1 MKLHE
6 LGAQRPTEQITKVFE
21 SHLGNRVSFEGMDRK
36 KAKQMLGK
44 VKALVREHRATTG
57 FYNSERNPAYIK
69 LIMMEQALSHVINE
83 QPVMPGPGGVTTA
96 GTMPTANPG
105 QQAALQTAQVQQNK
119 KALQDAIRQKQKEIA
134 DLQKQMN
141 NPMAMAESRRK
152 LKESELQSA
161 QVVLASQDMI
171 DRIQK
176 MLEQISEMQFKD
188 LPALTDS
195 IKNDMGVDQATQFQS
210 ATAAALTQL
219 LASVQQGKTQLET
232 AQGVLTGQAP
242 QVPGQDAA
250 LGAELGA
257 DLGAE
262 VGDEL
267 DADLDV
273 EPMPD
278 EEDDAE
284 MPAAALGRDRR

>member
-6 LGAQRPTEQITKVFE
+6 LGALRPTEQITKVFE
-21 SHLGNRVSFEGMDRK
+21 SHLGNQVSFEGMDRK
-36 KAKQMLGK
+36 KAKQMLVR
-44 VKALVREHRATTG
+44 VKALVREHRATTD
-57 FYNSERNPAYIK
+57 FYNSERNPTYIK

-83 QPVMPGPGGVTTA
+83 QPVMPGPGGVAATGTAPAATT
-96 GTMPTANPG
+96 G
-105 QQAALQTAQVQQNK
+105 QSAALQTAQMQQNK
-119 KALQDAIRQKQKEIA
+119 KAMQDAIRQKQKEISE
-134 DLQKQMN
+134 LQKQMN
-141 NPMAMAESRRK
+141 NPMAESRRK

-210 ATAAALTQL
+210 GTAAALTQL

-257 DLGAE
+257 DIGAE

-273 EPMPD
+273 EPMPN

>member
-36 KAKQMLGK
+36 KAKQMLGR

-57 FYNSERNPAYIK
+57 FYNSERNPTYIK
-69 LIMMEQALSHVINE
+69 LIMMEQALSHVVNE
-83 QPVMPGPGGVTTA
+83 QPVMPTTGGVTTVGA
-96 GTMPTANPG
+96 TANPG
-105 QQAALQTAQVQQNK
+105 QQAALQTAQLQQNK

-152 LKESELQSA
+152 LKESDLQSA

-171 DRIQK
+171 DRVQK

-210 ATAAALTQL
+210 STAAALTQL
-219 LASVQQGKTQLET
+219 LAGVQQGKTQLET

-250 LGAELGA
+250 LGTELGA
-257 DLGAE
+257 NIGAE

-267 DADLDV
+267 DADMDV

>member
-36 KAKQMLGK
+36 KAKQMLGR

-57 FYNSERNPAYIK
+57 FYNSERNPTYIK
-69 LIMMEQALSHVINE
+69 LIMMEQALSHVVNE
-83 QPVMPGPGGVTTA
+83 QPVMPTTGGATTVGA
-96 GTMPTANPG
+96 TANPG
-105 QQAALQTAQVQQNK
+105 QQAALQTAQLQQNK

-152 LKESELQSA
+152 LKESDLQSA

-210 ATAAALTQL
+210 STAAALTQL
-219 LASVQQGKTQLET
+219 LAGVQQGKTQLET

-257 DLGAE
+257 GIGAE

-267 DADLDV
+267 DADMDV

-278 EEDDAE
+278 EEEDDTE

>member
-1 MKLHE
+1 
-6 LGAQRPTEQITKVFE
+6 
-21 SHLGNRVSFEGMDRK
+21 
-36 KAKQMLGK
+36 
-44 VKALVREHRATTG
+44 
-57 FYNSERNPAYIK
+57 
-69 LIMMEQALSHVINE
+69 
-83 QPVMPGPGGVTTA
+83 
-96 GTMPTANPG
+96 
-105 QQAALQTAQVQQNK
+105 
-119 KALQDAIRQKQKEIA
+119 
-134 DLQKQMN
+134 
-141 NPMAMAESRRK
+141 MAMAESRRK
-152 LKESELQSA
+152 LKESDLQSA

-210 ATAAALTQL
+210 STAAALTQL
-219 LASVQQGKTQLET
+219 LAGVQQGKTQLET

-257 DLGAE
+257 GIGAE

-267 DADLDV
+267 DADMDV

>member
-21 SHLGNRVSFEGMDRK
+21 SHLGNRVSFEGMDRN

-44 VKALVREHRATTG
+44 VKALVREHRATPD

-83 QPVMPGPGGVTTA
+83 QPVAPGPGGVTTA
-96 GTMPTANPG
+96 GTMPAANPAK
-105 QQAALQTAQVQQNK
+105 QAALQTAQVQQNK

-141 NPMAMAESRRK
+141 NPVAMAESRRK

-171 DRIQK
+171 DRVQK

-267 DADLDV
+267 DADMDV

-278 EEDDAE
+278 DEDDADI
-284 MPAAALGRDRR
+284 PADVLGRERR

>member
-21 SHLGNRVSFEGMDRK
+21 SHLGNRVSFEGMDRGQAK
-36 KAKQMLGK
+36 KMLVK

-69 LIMMEQALSHVINE
+69 LIMMEQALAHVVNE
-83 QPVMPGPGGVTTA
+83 QPMAVSPGGVAPA
-96 GTMPTANPG
+96 GAAPAVDPRK
-105 QQAALQTAQVQQNK
+105 QAALQTATVQQNK

-134 DLQKQMN
+134 DLQKQMS

-171 DRIQK
+171 DRVQK

-210 ATAAALTQL
+210 STAAALTQL
-219 LASVQQGKTQLET
+219 LASVQQGKTQLES

-250 LGAELGA
+250 LGAEIGA
-257 DLGAE
+257 DIGAE

-267 DADLDV
+267 DPDLDV

-278 EEDDAE
+278 EEDAE
-284 MPAAALGRDRR
+284 ISADTLGRERR

>member
-36 KAKQMLGK
+36 KAKQMLGR

-57 FYNSERNPAYIK
+57 FYNSERNPTYIK
-69 LIMMEQALSHVINE
+69 LIMMEQALSHVVNE
-83 QPVMPGPGGVTTA
+83 QPVMPTTGGATTVGA
-96 GTMPTANPG
+96 TANPG
-105 QQAALQTAQVQQNK
+105 QQAALQTAQLQQNK
-119 KALQDAIRQKQKEIA
+119 KALQDAIRQKQKEIS

-152 LKESELQSA
+152 LKESDLQSA

-171 DRIQK
+171 DRVQK

-210 ATAAALTQL
+210 STAAALTQL
-219 LASVQQGKTQLET
+219 LAGVQQGKTQLET

-257 DLGAE
+257 GIGAE

-267 DADLDV
+267 DADMDV

-278 EEDDAE
+278 EEDGTE
-284 MPAAALGRDRR
+284 MPATALGRDRR

>member
-36 KAKQMLGK
+36 KAKQMLGR

-57 FYNSERNPAYIK
+57 FYNSERNPTYIK
-69 LIMMEQALSHVINE
+69 LIMMEQALSHVVNE
-83 QPVMPGPGGVTTA
+83 QPMMPTTGGVTTA
-96 GTMPTANPG
+96 GATANPG

-119 KALQDAIRQKQKEIA
+119 KALQDAIRQKQKEIS

-171 DRIQK
+171 DRVQK

-257 DLGAE
+257 GIGAE

-267 DADLDV
+267 DADMDV

-278 EEDDAE
+278 EEDDTE

>member
-36 KAKQMLGK
+36 KAKQMLGR

-57 FYNSERNPAYIK
+57 FYNSERNPTYIK
-69 LIMMEQALSHVINE
+69 LIMMEQALSHVVNE
-83 QPVMPGPGGVTTA
+83 QPMMPTTGGVTTA
-96 GTMPTANPG
+96 GATANPG

-119 KALQDAIRQKQKEIA
+119 KALQDAIRQKQKEIS

-171 DRIQK
+171 DRVQK

-257 DLGAE
+257 DIGAE

-267 DADLDV
+267 DADMDV

-278 EEDDAE
+278 EEDTE